1 MSNDE
6 TRRYADDVDLDAMVP
21 EAPRQYREPEPQ
33 EYHDEA
39 PVPVR
44 TRVEVGERPSRIP
57 ENAPRPQ
64 DRKPKASAA
73 QEDNEFRPSEPVM
86 NEALGI
92 LVVKCYHD
100 GMELE
105 LPADPEDWPILATR
119 AFENGKIIS
128 AVENILS
135 TEDFN
140 KVLQKRYRNKD
151 FGKLYEK
158 LAQAGGFETSGN

>member
-21 EAPRQYREPEPQ
+21 EAPRQYRDHSEDYPE
-33 EYHDEA
+33 EA
-39 PVPVR
+39 PAPVR

-73 QEDNEFRPSEPVM
+73 PEPEFQASEPVM

-92 LVVKCYHD
+92 MTVICHHD

-105 LPADPEDWPILATR
+105 LPSDPEDWPILATR

-140 KVLQKRYRNKD
+140 KVLGKKYRNKD

-158 LAQAGGFETSGN
+158 LAQAGGFESSGN